1 MIAFSL
7 LDILFSDKVG
17 GGCLCVCLGLGV
29 VFNRRKGI
37 STLRVCVCVLE
48 NDGVDFTNADH
59 DLLVGNSVNYPAG
72 ERPPF
77 GESFVDAS

>member
-1 MIAFSL
+1 VCVWASGSFLI
-7 LDILFSDKVG
+7 G
-17 GGCLCVCLGLGV
+17 G
-29 VFNRRKGI
+29 KGFPHC
-37 STLRVCVCVLE
+37 VCVCVLE